1 MPVDDALDAAAVLA
15 VNPADLA
22 LKPPPL
28 GDDQMEL
35 KQALANLGTCED
47 TLTAE
52 EKSTLDEVG
61 YLSLGVVMSSQ
72 ELEGYRNRLAELL
85 AEEGENA
92 GKEVHQEKG
101 TLRLSNLVDKD
112 PMFEKVIT
120 NPRLLAAIHHVFD
133 GPFKLSSLNSRAAL
147 PGHGRQALHADWGKA
162 VEPGD
167 YYICNSI
174 WLLDDFTTDN
184 GATRVVPRS
193 HRSGQKPGDS
203 MEDPTADHPDQV
215 QVVAPAGTVVV
226 FNSHTWHGGLV
237 NHTDSPRRA
246 MHCYFCRRDQPQQ
259 TDQRKWLRPETLNR
273 LSPSARAILDV

>member
-1 MPVDDALDAAAVLA
+1 
-15 VNPADLA
+15 
-22 LKPPPL
+22 
-28 GDDQMEL
+28 MEL

-133 GPFKLSSLNSRAAL
+133 GPFKLSSLNSRAAP
-147 PGHGRQALHADWGKA
+147 PGHGRQ
-162 VEPGD
+162 VNRPGF
-167 YYICNSI
+167 S
-174 WLLDDFTTDN
+174 
-184 GATRVVPRS
+184 GASVS
-193 HRSGQKPGDS
+193 
-203 MEDPTADHPDQV
+203 
-215 QVVAPAGTVVV
+215 
-226 FNSHTWHGGLV
+226 
-237 NHTDSPRRA
+237 
-246 MHCYFCRRDQPQQ
+246 
-259 TDQRKWLRPETLNR
+259 
-273 LSPSARAILDV
+273 